1 MRLGARLRQRC
12 HVSVTR
18 SVIPVLVV
26 TVTSLLAVSP
36 VAGTGVQNVAGIG
49 AFNGVACPPNSQC
62 LGVGVI
68 FTTASTGAGGA
79 AAPLTAASGTVSRG
93 RGVEPIAGTELLS
106 AVSCPSST
114 HCLAVGENPDASQGV
129 AVPLNPQTGAVAAGQ
144 RVQSIPGIF
153 MAAVACPSTT
163 VCLGVGHAPD
173 GEGVAVSLDPT
184 TGAVATGESIQT
196 IQVTGG
202 VGLDGVA
209 CPTTNQCLAVG
220 ENASRSAGA
229 AVPLDPATGAI
240 SKGQS
245 GQSVT
250 TKGILVGVSCPSTAV
265 CLAVGW
271 GADQPSVAVPLD
283 PATGIVPSGQ
293 RDQTISSRAAKLSA
307 VACPSVSQCLAVGND
322 DGDPSKGQAV
332 PLNPVTGVISSG
344 QSIKSL
350 AGTGALNAAACPSAT
365 KCVVAGSGFESTG
378 GASLVLS
385 SATGSPTT
393 PTTTVVGSGTHPLAV
408 TDNNNLLP
416 LAVGGAAL
424 VAGGAALV
432 GVRAHRRRKRT
443 AAAD

>member
-1 MRLGARLRQRC
+1 M
-12 HVSVTR
+12 
-18 SVIPVLVV
+18 VV
-26 TVTSLLAVSP
+26 AFTSLLAVPS

-79 AAPLTAASGTVSRG
+79 AAPLIAASGTVSRG
-93 RGVEPIAGTELLS
+93 RGVQPIAGTELLS

-114 HCLAVGENPDASQGV
+114 HCLAVGENLDASQGA

-144 RVQSIPGIF
+144 RVQSIAGIF

-173 GEGVAVSLDPT
+173 GEGVAVSLNPT

-196 IQVTGG
+196 IQGTGG

-229 AVPLDPATGAI
+229 AVPLNPATGGI

-283 PATGIVPSGQ
+283 PTTGMVPSGQ
-293 RDQTISSRAAKLSA
+293 RDRTVSSRAAKLSA

-332 PLNPVTGVISSG
+332 LLNPVTGVISSG

-378 GASLVLS
+378 GALLVMS
-385 SATGSPTT
+385 PATGNPTT
-393 PTTTVVGSGTHPLAV
+393 PRTTVVGSGTRPLAV
-408 TDNNNLLP
+408 TGNNLLP

-432 GVRAHRRRKRT
+432 GVRAHRRRKRS